1 MIASKIG
8 VRLYSPG
15 GGSVVVG
22 SFVVGSGVDLV
33 VVVVDSGVV
42 GVDLVVVVVVV
53 VGLVVVVVDS
63 GVVGVG
69 SVGCTSLFQIN
80 ILLKA

>member
-1 MIASKIG
+1 M
-8 VRLYSPG
+8 
-15 GGSVVVG
+15 
-22 SFVVGSGVDLV
+22 
-33 VVVVDSGVV
+33 VVDSGVV

-63 GVVGVG
+63 GVVGGG